1 MGRERL
7 QLASFRRTLPFWLLV
22 PHVSVGCDPRRA
34 VCSFHSAVLFVV
46 VNGVPSVGVQVM
58 VGSGAIGQQPTNPN
72 APLPLSNITAA
83 QPKPG
88 TQGNASSGAN
98 TLDYNKIF
106 WKTVGTL
113 IAILLFS
120 L

>member
-7 QLASFRRTLPFWLLV
+7 QLASFRRILPFWLLV
-22 PHVSVGCDPRRA
+22 PHVSVGCNPRRA
-34 VCSFHSAVLFVV
+34 VCSFRSAVLFVV

-58 VGSGAIGQQPTNPN
+58 VGSGTIGQQTTNPN
-72 APLPLSNITAA
+72 APLPQSNITTS

-88 TQGNASSGAN
+88 SQGNASSGAN
-98 TLDYNKIF
+98 TLDYDNIF
-106 WKTVGTL
+106 WKTLGTL
-113 IAILLFS
+113 TAILLFS